1 MLLLLLQTDKSTVV
15 SEIIKYIQSLQLKL
29 DILVKKRQQ
38 MLEARAL
45 SQTVVPTVSLHH
57 PMEPPKTSPAA
68 AAAVVTPENLAISL
82 LDHQGNAHH
91 GNHESSMLYVQEQQ
105 QQQADLAAMSANLN
119 HPLQQQ
125 EIIQQTD
132 SCLQSFLG
140 ANVGLHICGSNA
152 FITISSPRGQRG
164 IFHRILVTVQN
175 QHLDV
180 INAFISTSKASIF
193 HCLHCQVPHCQK
205 LHSQQIYVSS
215 NTLHMSEPAIVFP
228 EHALLC
234 FWRMPLL
241 VQSSN
246 GMLQEHQCILIL
258 LC

>member
-1 MLLLLLQTDKSTVV
+1 V
-15 SEIIKYIQSLQLKL
+15 SEIIKYIQALQLQL
-29 DILVKKRQQ
+29 DILTKKRQQ

-68 AAAVVTPENLAISL
+68 AAAAVVTPENLTISL

-91 GNHESSMLYVQEQQ
+91 GNHESSMLYVQQQQ

-205 LHSQQIYVSS
+205 LHSQQIFVSS
-215 NTLHMSEPAIVFP
+215 NTLHMSEPAISVSRACIALFLENAIPGSEQQWHAP
-228 EHALLC
+228 ET
-234 FWRMPLL
+234 PLH
-241 VQSSN
+241 SDII
-246 GMLQEHQCILIL
+246 M
-258 LC
+258 

>member
-1 MLLLLLQTDKSTVV
+1 V

-29 DILVKKRQQ
+29 DILTKKQQQ

-45 SQTVVPTVSLHH
+45 SQTVLPTVSLHH

-91 GNHESSMLYVQEQQ
+91 GNHESSMLYVQQQQ

-193 HCLHCQVPHCQK
+193 HCLHCQALQGSDLSK
-205 LHSQQIYVSS
+205 EELH
-215 NTLHMSEPAIVFP
+215 T
-228 EHALLC
+228 ALQ
-234 FWRMPLL
+234 M
-241 VQSSN
+241 VITNYGQS
-246 GMLQEHQCILIL
+246 I
-258 LC
+258 